1 MWKGLERL
9 EQLMTVMLLTS
20 VFLLSRHAGL
30 MVSSQSV
37 TAKTHRPVVVLDS
50 GHGGC
55 NLRDLKNQNRIAACM
70 LREVGRPLSCGLCN
84 Y

>member
-1 MWKGLERL
+1 M
-9 EQLMTVMLLTS
+9 
-20 VFLLSRHAGL
+20 
-30 MVSSQSV
+30 
-37 TAKTHRPVVVLDS
+37 AKNEKVILDA